1 MEKNLG
7 RPRHL
12 HHIRR
17 RLDCFSHLLGLWT
30 FMARM
35 GLQLLVLD
43 QRLFFHFNTFKKYS
57 ISQKVVPLYIYYQ
70 NSILQSRSKFR
81 ARIDCAVQLCG
92 PVPHPCRRP
101 LVYGLLHYRRWHG
114 RGWRPPTAPNPSEEG
129 DTTQSNA
136 QPTLDLS
143 DSWQGPFVHPSGL
156 GRRRVL
162 CSRLHAMAGRS
173 IASFIPPGPG
183 GLLPWW
189 RAHGLPDS
197 HHTTLGPVR
206 HAWTPST
213 GPSPPCVL
221 RAQGHEAINQPSHG
235 SRRPRPFPVG
245 NNDTFRAT
253 SWIMKV
259 WSHIELWKSKSIL
272 L

>member
-101 LVYGLLHYRRWHG
+101 LFTAYCITDAGMVVAGVRQ
-114 RGWRPPTAPNPSEEG
+114 RPPTRA
-129 DTTQSNA
+129 
-136 QPTLDLS
+136 
-143 DSWQGPFVHPSGL
+143 
-156 GRRRVL
+156 RRVTQPSPML
-162 CSRLHAMAGRS
+162 NPRS
-173 IASFIPPGPG
+173 IYQTADRDRSSTPLVSDDDASFAHASTPWLAGASPRPF
-183 GLLPWW
+183 LLVLEAFF
-189 RAHGLPDS
+189 RDDARMACRI
-197 HHTTLGPVR
+197 HTTPHWGQWDTHGHRQP
-206 HAWTPST
+206 
-213 GPSPPCVL
+213 GPSPRCVL
-221 RAQGHEAINQPSHG
+221 GAQGHEAINQPSHG
-235 SRRPRPFPVG
+235 SRRPSR
-245 NNDTFRAT
+245 
-253 SWIMKV
+253 
-259 WSHIELWKSKSIL
+259 
-272 L
+272 

>member
-173 IASFIPPGPG
+173 IASSIPPGPG

-213 GPSPPCVL
+213 
-221 RAQGHEAINQPSHG
+221 RAVATVCSRSARTRSHQ
-235 SRRPRPFPVG
+235 STEPWITTAVPVG
-245 NNDTFRAT
+245 NKDIFRGT
-253 SWIMKV
+253 LRIIKV
-259 WSHIELWKSKSIL
+259 WSHIKLWKFKNTL